1 MKKMMLMAVLAI
13 MFCGVNAQTT
23 VKRDSLGIYTSA
35 SVKSAKVAD
44 KKTGDK
50 YRDSKGNLYDIY
62 IGSKGGKY
70 ILKTK
75 KDGTQYKAYLKLE
88 N

>member
-1 MKKMMLMAVLAI
+1 MKKLFLVAVLAI
-13 MFCGVNAQTT
+13 VFCGVNAQTI
-23 VKRDSLGIYTSA
+23 VKRDSLGIYTSGQV
-35 SVKSAKVAD
+35 STKTPD

-62 IGSKGGKY
+62 VGSKGGKY
-70 ILKTK
+70 IIKTK
-75 KDGTQYKAYLKLE
+75 KDGTKYKSYLKLE